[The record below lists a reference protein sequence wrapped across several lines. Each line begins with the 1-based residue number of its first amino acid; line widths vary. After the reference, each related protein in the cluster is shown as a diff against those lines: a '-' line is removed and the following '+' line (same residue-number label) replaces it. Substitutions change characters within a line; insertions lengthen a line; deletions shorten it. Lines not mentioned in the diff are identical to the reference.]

1 MDNSYTDRTEDTICI
16 YEAVEVFS
24 EEFAVRNSSDDARK
38 LVGISTGFAELDK
51 LTSGLRPGSLTVIAG
66 RPVMGKSTLAL
77 NIATH
82 VASNEDLPVLM
93 FSMRISAVHVATRM
107 IRSLGKVSR
116 HTLESAMPNEAER
129 KNVEDA
135 IELLKN
141 VPLMVVETPSLTVEK
156 IISITLDCIE
166 FGRMVN
172 LECEKFGLIVIDRLD
187 LIEMNGSGQDYD
199 SVMSALKKF
208 ASESGTPIIL
218 LSGVKPDTGPH
229 DKIPR
234 WDDLPAPAVGNYA
247 DVLCFLYRDDCFKRR
262 SEHEGTALLYMLRNR
277 FGFRG
282 AVMLST
288 SELAFSK
295 FS

>member
-1 MDNSYTDRTEDTICI
+1 MNNSYTDRTEDPICI
-16 YEAVEVFS
+16 YEALEVFA
-24 EEFAVRNSSDDARK
+24 EEFAVRNSSDDAQK

-187 LIEMNGSGQDYD
+187 LIEMNGSDNDYD
-199 SVMSALKKF
+199 SVMSALK
-208 ASESGTPIIL
+208 SGDIVK
-218 LSGVKPDTGPH
+218 SGVRLVCNMTNQ
-229 DKIPR
+229 
-234 WDDLPAPAVGNYA
+234 AASF
-247 DVLCFLYRDDCFKRR
+247 C
-262 SEHEGTALLYMLRNR
+262 
-277 FGFRG
+277 
-282 AVMLST
+282 
-288 SELAFSK
+288 
-295 FS
+295 